1 MKLQVTLALICVLFP
16 KALALQCYQCI
27 PGLSGTCTDTTTEC
41 PAQCISRAITTNS
54 RLTRVLCSLGDQEHE
69 VSLKGCA
76 APGQCFIGSL
86 NLGFSRMTFSSYCCS
101 TDLCNAF
108 EQPDFQPPPLWKEC
122 YVCTEKDCKG
132 TLTCELGNYCITAT
146 AMLHGARMTL
156 KGCASKHVCSAPA
169 SILKEAGIIGNVSC
183 CSGNLC
189 NRCEKKGMKC
199 CDTDLCNGAEGVKL
213 SLLIVMVPL
222 ISTLFI

>member
-1 MKLQVTLALICVLFP
+1 NVFRTVILCVTLLMVT
-16 KALALQCYQCI
+16 LALQCYQCI

-41 PAQCISRAITTNS
+41 PAQCISRAIT
-54 RLTRVLCSLGDQEHE
+54 

-108 EQPDFQPPPLWKEC
+108 EQPGKNKNFQPPPLWKEC

-146 AMLHGARMTL
+146 GKNSMLHGARMTL

-169 SILKEAGIIGNVSC
+169 SILKEAGIIGNVSLC
-183 CSGNLC
+183 CEENLC
-189 NRCEKKGMKC
+189 NS
-199 CDTDLCNGAEGVKL
+199 AEGVKL
-213 SLLIVMVPL
+213 RLFIMLAPL
-222 ISTLFI
+222 ISSILFI

>member
-41 PAQCISRAITTNS
+41 PAQCISRAITVT
-54 RLTRVLCSLGDQEHE
+54 TGDQEHE

-189 NRCEKKGMKC
+189 NRAKGFYENLHNSAKRI
-199 CDTDLCNGAEGVKL
+199 KQ
-213 SLLIVMVPL
+213 SLLIVVSSC
-222 ISTLFI
+222 ILFH